1 MGGGKIALAYY
12 HGRMYGKDKETILS
26 AADIF
31 VFSTFYHNECFPLVL
46 LEAMQHGLPCVSTAE
61 GGIPGI
67 IDEGE
72 TGYLTEKHDC
82 QALADKIEYLC
93 LHAEARR
100 SMGDKGRRKFLREFT
115 LGRFEGRMSEIL
127 WGAHG

>member
-1 MGGGKIALAYY
+1 MTLVCY
-12 HGRMYGKDKETILS
+12 HGKKYGRDKEAYFLG
-26 AADIF
+26 ADMF
-31 VFSTFYHNECFPLVL
+31 VFPTYYPNECFPLVL
-46 LEAMQHGLPCVSTAE
+46 LEAMQHGLPCVSTTE

-82 QALADKIEYLC
+82 QALADKIEHLC

-115 LGRFEGRMSEIL
+115 LGRFEERMAEIL
-127 WGAHG
+127 QGAHG